1 MVDAHK
7 YLLKKMDSRQSARHN
22 GVGGV
27 REDLGEFLQEKRLS
41 RDLKNWEE
49 VARGDRDDAGGEGW
63 GGCGRWWRSRGGG
76 SLGGM
81 GARRMPWE
89 RRRGEVGQGVAPE
102 AAEAT
107 VRIRISGPWEA
118 SVQSSE
124 QSSQCPRLPGHK
136 WKQRMQR
143 D

>member
-41 RDLKNWEE
+41 RDLKNREE

-76 SLGGM
+76 EFGWDGGAEDAV
-81 GARRMPWE
+81 GE
-89 RRRGEVGQGVAPE
+89 EEGEVGQGVAPE